1 MYHSENCLSQA
12 RLLALQLSFTAT
24 KQVINLDAKA
34 VMKYMEEQPFTEVSI
49 LATKV

>member
-12 RLLALQLSFTAT
+12 RLVALQLSFTAT

-34 VMKYMEEQPFTEVSI
+34 VMFEVYGR
-49 LATKV
+49 TTFY